1 LRHRSSIAALIAALA
16 IGCATH
22 IGPET
27 VLPDGTV
34 ECHGITIAIGDA
46 ASCGTKGGKLSAE
59 FTGLIRWV
67 AILARSL
74 MPGGFVPLPE
84 ESP

>member
-1 LRHRSSIAALIAALA
+1 MRYRSSIAALIAALA

-27 VLPDGTV
+27 VHPDGTV

-46 ASCGTKGGKLSAE
+46 ASCGTKGGKLSEE
-59 FTGLIRWV
+59 FVGMLRWV

-74 MPGGFVPLPE
+74 LPGGFYPSAE

>member
-1 LRHRSSIAALIAALA
+1 MRYRSSIAALIAALA

-27 VLPDGTV
+27 VREDGTV

-46 ASCGTKGGKLSAE
+46 ASCGTKGGKLSEE
-59 FTGLIRWV
+59 FASMLRYI

-74 MPGGFVPLPE
+74 LPGGFVPLPE